1 MHKIF
6 RRLLLIIIFILFI
19 ICTNYLKSLPLYK
32 ETVEF
37 KSCVDGDTA
46 IFIIDE
52 ENKTVRFIA
61 IDAPESN
68 TIIGKEASNYVC
80 KALNNAS
87 KITLE
92 YEVNSTTDKYNRV
105 LAWVYVDDELI
116 QKDLIEKG
124 YAQVKYIYDDYK
136 YVRELEKIQQQ
147 AKEKKL
153 GIWK

>member
-32 ETVEF
+32 EIVEF
-37 KSCVDGDTA
+37 KSCIDGDTA
-46 IFIIDE
+46 IFVINE

-61 IDAPESN
+61 IDAPENN
-68 TIIGKEASNYVC
+68 TEIGKEVSNYVC
-80 KALNNAS
+80 KALKDAS
-87 KITLE
+87 TITLE
-92 YEVNSTTDKYNRV
+92 YEVNATTDKYNRV
-105 LAWVYVDDELI
+105 LAWVYVDDKLI

-136 YVRELEKIQQQ
+136 YVDELEKIQEQVK
-147 AKEKKL
+147 KEKL

>member
-6 RRLLLIIIFILFI
+6 RRLLLIIIFVFFI
-19 ICTNYLKSLPLYK
+19 ICTNYLKSLPLHK

-37 KSCVDGDTA
+37 KSCIDGDTA
-46 IFIIDE
+46 VFIINDE
-52 ENKTVRFIA
+52 SKTLRFLG
-61 IDAPESN
+61 IDAPEDN
-68 TIIGKEASNYVC
+68 TEIGKEVSNYVC
-80 KALNNAS
+80 KTLNKAT

-92 YEVNSTTDKYNRV
+92 YEESATIDKYNRV
-105 LAWVYVDDELI
+105 LAWVYVDDKSL

-124 YAQVKYIYDDYK
+124 YAQLKYIYDDYK
-136 YVRELEKIQQQ
+136 YVDELEKIQQQ

>member
-6 RRLLLIIIFILFI
+6 RRLLLIIIFILFV

-32 ETVEF
+32 EIVEF
-37 KSCVDGDTA
+37 KSCIDGDTA
-46 IFIIDE
+46 IFVINE

-61 IDAPESN
+61 IDAPENN
-68 TIIGKEASNYVC
+68 TEIGKEVSNYVC
-80 KALNNAS
+80 KALKDAS
-87 KITLE
+87 TITLE
-92 YEVNSTTDKYNRV
+92 YEVNATTDKYNRV
-105 LAWVYVDDELI
+105 LAWVYVDDKLI

-136 YVRELEKIQQQ
+136 YVDELEKIQEQVK
-147 AKEKKL
+147 KEKL